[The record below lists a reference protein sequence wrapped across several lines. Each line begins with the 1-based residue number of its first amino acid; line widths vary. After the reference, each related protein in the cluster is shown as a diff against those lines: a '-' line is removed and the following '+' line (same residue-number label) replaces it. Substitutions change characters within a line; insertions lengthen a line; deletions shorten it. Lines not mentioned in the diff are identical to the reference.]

1 MTFLNVFTVYMLLS
15 HNVMRAIDVLFNKRS
30 LTYLR
35 EKIITIHLISDTDC
49 DGQCR
54 KIIANS

>member
-54 KIIANS
+54 KI